1 MMSFRLKIPYPRNRI
16 ELCLK
21 APPGLAGDEAGLGEA
36 VRAAATLLAAAV
48 GFEAAPPGPAVLVTP
63 GAALDEAV
71 AEAVVV
77 REVSGFLVPDTSG
90 LEAAAVLEAAGAAVL
105 GESVVWLLISSFHNW
120 FFRRK
125 KFIILFFCTPHSAV
139 FKFGGLLRLL
149 DINLTKQDKLITA
162 SYYIFLSRNERD
174 WTNDLT

>member
-1 MMSFRLKIPYPRNRI
+1 MSFRLKIPYPRNRI

-48 GFEAAPPGPAVLVTP
+48 GFEAAPPGPAGLVTP

-71 AEAVVV
+71 EAAVV

-90 LEAAAVLEAAGAAVL
+90 LEAAAVLEAAGAAVFVD
-105 GESVVWLLISSFHNW
+105 ESVIWSLISSFHN
-120 FFRRK
+120 
-125 KFIILFFCTPHSAV
+125 
-139 FKFGGLLRLL
+139 
-149 DINLTKQDKLITA
+149 
-162 SYYIFLSRNERD
+162 
-174 WTNDLT
+174 

>member
-1 MMSFRLKIPYPRNRI
+1 M
-16 ELCLK
+16 K

-48 GFEAAPPGPAVLVTP
+48 GFEAAPPGPAGLVTP

-71 AEAVVV
+71 EAAVV

-105 GESVVWLLISSFHNW
+105 GESVVWSLISSFHNW

-125 KFIILFFCTPHSAV
+125 KFIIIFFS
-139 FKFGGLLRLL
+139 
-149 DINLTKQDKLITA
+149 
-162 SYYIFLSRNERD
+162 
-174 WTNDLT
+174 

>member
-1 MMSFRLKIPYPRNRI
+1 M
-16 ELCLK
+16 K

-48 GFEAAPPGPAVLVTP
+48 GFEAAPPGPAGLVTP

-71 AEAVVV
+71 EAAVV

-90 LEAAAVLEAAGAAVL
+90 LEAAAVLEAAGAAVFVD
-105 GESVVWLLISSFHNW
+105 ESVIWSLISSFHDW

-125 KFIILFFCTPHSAV
+125 KFIIFFFVTSFLFIESGQNTTMTLTLFVS
-139 FKFGGLLRLL
+139 RL
-149 DINLTKQDKLITA
+149 
-162 SYYIFLSRNERD
+162 F
-174 WTNDLT
+174 WTV